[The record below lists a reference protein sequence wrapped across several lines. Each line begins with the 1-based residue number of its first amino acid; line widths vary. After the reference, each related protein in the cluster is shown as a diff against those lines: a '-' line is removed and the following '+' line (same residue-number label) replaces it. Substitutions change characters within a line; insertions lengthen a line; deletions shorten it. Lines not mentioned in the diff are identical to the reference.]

1 MSITTQTRLLL
12 GLTLLGA
19 SLTLPAGGA
28 NAAPVLWCNFPGG
41 PPTPICDPGTTATIG
56 DKIFTAISGPT
67 LGVGVIDL
75 DVTPVPNHK
84 SGLYQV
90 DIDFDPLFVNNSSA
104 PVSGIFKYKVDI
116 VNSPLFFDTASLL
129 WAGQNSSV
137 TKKIYSDAFTN
148 LVQTLSINGDEKSIP
163 GALTSIWVEDTYTV
177 QPGGY
182 LDNVVNGYTQV
193 PGPLPLV
200 GAGAAFTFSR
210 RLRRRT
216 KKAYKLG

>member
-28 NAAPVLWCNFPGG
+28 NAAPVSWCATLPCQTGA
-41 PPTPICDPGTTATIG
+41 TATID

-67 LGVGVIDL
+67 LGTGVV
-75 DVTPVPNHK
+75 DVDRTLISTNPDRY
-84 SGLYQV
+84 LFQV
-90 DIDFDPLFVNNSSA
+90 DLDFDPLLTNTSSS
-104 PVSGIFKYKVDI
+104 PVTGTFQYKVDI
-116 VNSPLFFDTASLL
+116 TNPSLFFDTASLF

-148 LVQTLSINGDEKSIP
+148 LVQTLSVNGDEKSIP
-163 GALTSIWVEDTYTV
+163 GALRSIWVEDTYTV

>member
-28 NAAPVLWCNFPGG
+28 NAAPISWCATLPCTPGA
-41 PPTPICDPGTTATIG
+41 TATIG
-56 DKIFTAISGPT
+56 DKLFTAIQGPT
-67 LGVGVIDL
+67 LGSGVVDV
-75 DVTPVPNHK
+75 DVTPTPDHPLPRGV
-84 SGLYQV
+84 YQV
-90 DIDFDPLFVNNSSA
+90 DVDFDPLLVNGTAA
-104 PVSGIFKYKVDI
+104 PITGIFKYKVDI
-116 VNSPLFFDTASLL
+116 QDPSYFFNTASLL
-129 WAGQNSSV
+129 WSGQNSSI
-137 TKKIYSDAFTN
+137 TKKIYSDDLFAN
-148 LVQTLSINGDEKSIP
+148 LVQSLNINGEEKSIP
-163 GALTSIWVEDTYTV
+163 GALKSIWVEDTYTI
-177 QPGGY
+177 QPNGY
-182 LDNVVNGYTQV
+182 LDNMVNTYTQV

>member
-41 PPTPICDPGTTATIG
+41 PPTPVCDPGTTATIG

-67 LGVGVIDL
+67 LGAGAVDI
-75 DVTPVPNHK
+75 DVTKITTTVD
-84 SGLYQV
+84 LYQV
-90 DIDFDPLFVNNSSA
+90 DVDFDPLLTNIGTTPTTGN
-104 PVSGIFKYKVDI
+104 FKYKVDI
-116 VNSPLFFDTASLL
+116 INPSLFFDTASLL
-129 WAGQNSSV
+129 WSGQNAAV

-148 LVQTLSINGDEKSIP
+148 LVQTLSVNGEQKSIP

-182 LDNVVNGYTQV
+182 LDNVVNTYTQV